1 MARVD
6 NITIHI
12 SVDEAS
18 ANKTVRQIDEIY
30 DSFLRYLALRSLSDV
45 VRTAAEFDRTMNELD
60 ALTKDDADG

>member
-30 DSFLRYLALRSLSDV
+30 DSFPRYLALRSLSDV
-45 VRTAAEFDRTMNELD
+45 VRTAAEFDRAMNELD